1 MNSKLL
7 SNLKEYWFMIAFIVG
22 VIVTWANLQNAD
34 ATSLK
39 RIDVLEQRM
48 GTLQT
53 IEVQLSQIQTDL
65 IWIRKSLDAKGNLT
79 H

>member
-1 MNSKLL
+1 
-7 SNLKEYWFMIAFIVG
+7 MIAFIVG